1 MKAGELIG
9 RVIGLARR
17 AVSRNPMEVVQSC
30 LIKPEIGVMGDCKG
44 QRFPLRQV
52 TVLAREDWEAALADV
67 AAMRGMASIE
77 LPWTARRAN
86 VFVEA
91 VKLPQGEGSVIA
103 LGSVLLEVTE
113 ETTPCAQMELALPGL
128 REALSPD
135 WRGGVTCKVLSG
147 GLVEI
152 GNRVAVI
159 KHKVNRKAYLPG

>member
-1 MKAGELIG
+1 MTIG

-17 AVSRNPMEVVQSC
+17 AVSRAPMEVVQTC
-30 LIKPEIGVMGDCKG
+30 LITPEIGVMGDCKG

-52 TVLAREDWEAALADV
+52 TILAREDWEAALADV
-67 AAMRGMASIE
+67 AASRGMATIE

-86 VFVEA
+86 VFVEG
-91 VKLPQGEGSVIA
+91 VRFPQGEGSVLA
-103 LGSVLLEVTE
+103 LGGVLLEVTE
-113 ETTPCAQMELALPGL
+113 ETSPCAQMELALPGL

-147 GLVEI
+147 GSVETGDRI
-152 GNRVAVI
+152 TVI

>member
-1 MKAGELIG
+1 MTIG

-17 AVSRNPMEVVQSC
+17 AVSRAPMEVVQTC
-30 LIKPEIGVMGDCKG
+30 LVTPEIGFLGDCKG

-52 TVLAREDWEAALADV
+52 TILAREDWEAALADV
-67 AAMRGMASIE
+67 AASTGAGSID

-86 VFVEA
+86 VFVEGLP
-91 VKLPQGEGSVIA
+91 LPQGEGSVIA
-103 LGSVLLEVTE
+103 LGGALLEVTE
-113 ETTPCAQMELALPGL
+113 ETYPCAQMELALRGL

-147 GLVEI
+147 GSVAI
-152 GNRVAVI
+152 GDRISVI